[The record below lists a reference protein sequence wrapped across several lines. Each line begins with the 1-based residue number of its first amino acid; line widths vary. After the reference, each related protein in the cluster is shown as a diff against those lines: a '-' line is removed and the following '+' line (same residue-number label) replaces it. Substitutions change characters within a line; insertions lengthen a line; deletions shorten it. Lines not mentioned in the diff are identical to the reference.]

1 MRRNEENWNNFWQI
15 AILYGFWDSKKI
27 IFTIQDKRKTKKQHK
42 RRSAYICLLFYLY
55 YLSEFLI
62 IPLR

>member
-27 IFTIQDKRKTKKQHK
+27 IFTIQDILNEKLKL
-42 RRSAYICLLFYLY
+42 C
-55 YLSEFLI
+55 
-62 IPLR
+62 